1 MLAVTEGQLPNACG
15 ISDAIVQVMLGS
27 LSIPSLFKELDHHL
41 FNSPVRDNH
50 VVQLIKSIIKSYS
63 KVKFYHLG
71 KKANDNV
78 SGEKIRKKLNK
89 LILFK
94 HQ

>member
-1 MLAVTEGQLPNACG
+1 MLAVTEGHLPNGCG
-15 ISDAIVQVMLGS
+15 ISNAIVQAVLGFLPVS
-27 LSIPSLFKELDHHL
+27 SHFQVLDHHL
-41 FNSPVRDNH
+41 FDSPVGDNH
-50 VVQLIKSIIKSYS
+50 VIQLIKNVIKCYS

-71 KKANDNV
+71 KKANDDA
-78 SGEKIRKKLNK
+78 SGEKIRKKLCK